1 LHNVVRECL
10 KAYIRAIHLI
20 TFALKKIC
28 RKSLKAHQ
36 KKMQMKPNVRTWLV
50 LTLTLVGISFIST
63 TAQTPSTASS
73 RLFYTQKGF
82 LPRQGTISIAYTGG
96 VFRNSTGYSV
106 DGGTKVGA
114 LAQTSGDIL
123 LDYSINKNYMLS
135 IGTNVFLTT
144 PNPRLIAPDFE
155 PMTTDYLRR
164 LTIALR
170 MGSFG
175 VLSEQVQLGG
185 LFRAMVPLS
194 GDFNSPFQPVSLTA
208 PNLSGE
214 FIASYYFDK
223 VFPRLSPGIHLN
235 LGFNLV
241 FTENT
246 NMTPIGILNSGNNAL
261 TTRYAFGLDY
271 PISNSFTLF
280 TEIYGEFLLTGELPT
295 VIYGRDP
302 YSYALLGTKIQ
313 LITDLWMEI
322 AGEFLITDNK
332 SSTVFNP
339 QFGITPFST
348 NNVNYPNYRAMF
360 GLRYEFSRRKYIPNT
375 ADVIYGQAATVNES
389 PFVTASAAKAQALG
403 LSPIQVREA
412 EIRELVAEKSQLDSL
427 TKLYQMEE
435 AALNNAKREYDRIS
449 NSSSAPQEA
458 EKLKALK
465 EKIEKNEKAL
475 AENKKEL
482 AELRRKDGRARLEL
496 RQAFINEK
504 GNKAR
509 KRFVNSADRQR
520 GKIILD
526 VIDEQSEDIELFFK
540 ELRKYDEK
548 LYGRLYYEITIG
560 KNGRVERVRLL
571 VSSLDESLPISSYT
585 EDQISEK
592 VRSWKFPPGE
602 SEVVIDIL
610 KLELTPSGNLRI
622 SS

>member
-1 LHNVVRECL
+1 MRMKSNVG
-10 KAYIRAIHLI
+10 A
-20 TFALKKIC
+20 
-28 RKSLKAHQ
+28 
-36 KKMQMKPNVRTWLV
+36 WLV
-50 LTLTLVGISFIST
+50 LTITVFGISSFTSL
-63 TAQTPSTASS
+63 AQTPSTASS

-82 LPRQGTISIAYTGG
+82 LPRQGTISVAYVGG
-96 VFRNSTGYSV
+96 VFRNATGYSV
-106 DGGTKVGA
+106 DGGTTAGT
-114 LAQTSGDIL
+114 LAQTTGDIL
-123 LDYSINKNYMLS
+123 FDYSINKNYMFS
-135 IGTNVFLTT
+135 IGTNVFFTT
-144 PNPRLIAPDFE
+144 PNLRLTPPDFQ

-164 LTIALR
+164 LTLALR

-185 LFRAMVPLS
+185 LFRAVVPLS
-194 GDFNSPFQPVSLTA
+194 GEFNSPFQPVGLTA
-208 PNLSGE
+208 PNFSGE

-235 LGFNLV
+235 IGLNLL

-246 NMTPIGILNSGNNAL
+246 NLTPIGILNSDNNAM
-261 TTRYAFGLDY
+261 TMRYAFGLDY

-280 TEIYGEFLLTGELPT
+280 TEVYGEFFLTGGLPT
-295 VIYGRDP
+295 VLYGRDP

-313 LITDLWMEI
+313 LITDLWLEA
-322 AGEFLITDNK
+322 AGEFLISDNK
-332 SSTVFNP
+332 ASTTFTP
-339 QFGITPFST
+339 QRGITPFST
-348 NNVNYPNYRAMF
+348 NNVNYPSYRVLF

-375 ADVIYGQAATVNES
+375 ADVTYGQAPSVDES
-389 PFVTASAAKAQALG
+389 PFVTASAAKAQSLG

-412 EIRELVAEKSQLDSL
+412 EIRELVAEKSQVDSL

-435 AALNNAKREYDRIS
+435 VALNNAKREYNMIS
-449 NSSSAPQEA
+449 SSSSASQEA

-475 AENKKEL
+475 EESKKEL

-496 RQAFINEK
+496 RQAFAKEK
-504 GNKAR
+504 GNKPR
-509 KRFVNSADRQR
+509 KRVVNSADRQR

-526 VIDEQSEDIELFFK
+526 VIDEQSEDIALFFK

-610 KLELTPSGNLRI
+610 KLELTPGGNLRI

>member
-1 LHNVVRECL
+1 MRMKSNVG
-10 KAYIRAIHLI
+10 A
-20 TFALKKIC
+20 
-28 RKSLKAHQ
+28 
-36 KKMQMKPNVRTWLV
+36 WLV
-50 LTLTLVGISFIST
+50 LTATFLVLGLCSFTSV
-63 TAQTPSTASS
+63 AQTPTTASS

-82 LPRQGTISIAYTGG
+82 LPRQGTVSIAYTGG
-96 VFRNSTGYSV
+96 VFRNATGYSL
-106 DGGTKVGA
+106 DGGATAGA
-114 LAQTSGDIL
+114 LAQTTGDIL
-123 LDYSINKNYMLS
+123 FDYSINKNYMLS
-135 IGTNVFLTT
+135 IGTNVFFTT
-144 PNPRLIAPDFE
+144 PNLRLAPPDFQ
-155 PMTTDYLRR
+155 PMSTDYLRR
-164 LTIALR
+164 ITLALR

-175 VLSEQVQLGG
+175 VFSEQVQLGG
-185 LFRAMVPLS
+185 LFRVMIPLS
-194 GDFNSPFQPVSLTA
+194 GEFNSPFQPVGLTS

-235 LGFNLV
+235 VGLNLLL
-241 FTENT
+241 TENT
-246 NMTPIGILNSGNNAL
+246 NMTPIGILNNDNNAMSM
-261 TTRYAFGLDY
+261 RYAFGLDY
-271 PISNSFTLF
+271 PVSNSFTLF
-280 TEIYGEFLLTGELPT
+280 TEVYGEFFLTGGLPT
-295 VIYGRDP
+295 VLYGRDP

-313 LITDLWMEI
+313 LITDLWFEA

-339 QFGITPFST
+339 QRGITPFSA
-348 NNVNYPNYRAMF
+348 NNVNYPNYRALF

-375 ADVIYGQAATVNES
+375 ADVVYGQASAVKES
-389 PFVTASAAKAQALG
+389 PFVTTSASKAQALG

-412 EIRELVAEKSQLDSL
+412 EIKELVAEKSQVDSL

-435 AALNNAKREYDRIS
+435 ATLNNAKREYDRIS
-449 NSSSAPQEA
+449 SSSSAPQEA

-475 AENKKEL
+475 AESKKEL
-482 AELRRKDGRARLEL
+482 AELRRKDGRIRLEL
-496 RQAFINEK
+496 RRTYVDLEK
-504 GNKAR
+504 GKPR
-509 KRFVNSADRQR
+509 KRAMSAADRQR
-520 GKIILD
+520 GRIILD
-526 VIDEQSEDIELFFK
+526 VIDEQSEEIALFFK

-560 KNGRVERVRLL
+560 KSGRVERVRLL

-592 VRSWKFPPGE
+592 VRNWKFPPGE

>member
-1 LHNVVRECL
+1 MR
-10 KAYIRAIHLI
+10 
-20 TFALKKIC
+20 
-28 RKSLKAHQ
+28 
-36 KKMQMKPNVRTWLV
+36 MKPNVKAWLV
-50 LTLTLVGISFIST
+50 LAVAFFGFNVLTSM
-63 TAQTPSTASS
+63 AQTPVTASS

-106 DGGTKVGA
+106 DGGVRTGS
-114 LAQTSGDIL
+114 LAQTTGDL
-123 LDYSINKNYMLS
+123 LFDYSLNKNFMFSL
-135 IGTNVFLTT
+135 GTNVFFTT
-144 PNPRLIAPDFE
+144 PNRRLVAPDFE
-155 PMTTDYLRR
+155 PMSTDYFRR
-164 LTIALR
+164 VTLALR

-175 VLSEQVQLGG
+175 VLSDQVQLGG
-185 LFRAMVPLS
+185 LFRVMVPLS

-302 YSYALLGTKIQ
+302 YSYALVGTKIQ
-313 LITDLWMEI
+313 LMTDLWMEL

-332 SSTVFNP
+332 SSTVFNT
-339 QFGITPFST
+339 QLGITPFST
-348 NNVNYPNYRAMF
+348 NNVNYPNYRALF
-360 GLRYEFSRRKYIPNT
+360 GLRYEFGRRKYIPNT
-375 ADVIYGQAATVNES
+375 ADVIYGQATTINES
-389 PFVTASAAKAQALG
+389 PFVTASAAKARALG

-412 EIRELVAEKSQLDSL
+412 EIKELVEERTKSDSL
-427 TKLYQMEE
+427 TNLYKMEE
-435 AALNNAKREYDRIS
+435 TALNQAKGEYQRLS
-449 NSSSAPQEA
+449 NSPSAPQEM
-458 EKLKALK
+458 ERLNALK

-475 AENKKEL
+475 AETKKKL
-482 AELRRKDGRARLEL
+482 SELRRREGLARIEL
-496 RQAFINEK
+496 RRAYTPENL
-504 GNKAR
+504 R
-509 KRFVNSADRQR
+509 KRFVSPADQRR

-526 VIDEQSEDIELFFK
+526 VIDEQSEEIALFFK

-560 KNGRVERVRLL
+560 KSGRVERVRLL

-592 VRSWKFPPGE
+592 VRNWKFPPGD
-602 SEVVIDIL
+602 SEIVIDIL
-610 KLELTPSGNLRI
+610 KLELTPSGSLRI

>member
-1 LHNVVRECL
+1 MKSNVG
-10 KAYIRAIHLI
+10 A
-20 TFALKKIC
+20 
-28 RKSLKAHQ
+28 
-36 KKMQMKPNVRTWLV
+36 WLV
-50 LTLTLVGISFIST
+50 LTITFLGFCSFST
-63 TAQTPSTASS
+63 VAQTPTTASS

-82 LPRQGTISIAYTGG
+82 LPRQGTVSIAYTGG
-96 VFRNSTGYSV
+96 VFRNMTGYST
-106 DGGTKVGA
+106 DGGATAGA
-114 LAQTSGDIL
+114 LAQTTGDIL
-123 LDYSINKNYMLS
+123 FDYSINKNYMLS
-135 IGTNVFLTT
+135 IGTNVFFTT
-144 PNPRLIAPDFE
+144 PNLRLAPPDFQ

-164 LTIALR
+164 LTLALR

-194 GDFNSPFQPVSLTA
+194 GEFNSPFQPVALTA
-208 PNLSGE
+208 PNFSAE

-235 LGFNLV
+235 IGLNLILA
-241 FTENT
+241 EKT
-246 NMTPIGILNSGNNAL
+246 NMTPIGILNNDNNAMSM
-261 TTRYAFGLDY
+261 RYAFGLDY
-271 PISNSFTLF
+271 PVSNSWTLF
-280 TEIYGEFLLTGELPT
+280 TEVYGEFFLTGGLPT
-295 VIYGRDP
+295 ILYGRDA
-302 YSYALLGTKIQ
+302 YSYALLGTKLQ
-313 LITDLWMEI
+313 LITDLWLEA

-332 SSTVFNP
+332 ASTIFNP
-339 QFGITPFST
+339 QRGITPFSA
-348 NNVNYPNYRAMF
+348 NNVNYPSYRALF

-375 ADVIYGQAATVNES
+375 ADVMYGQASAVQES

-412 EIRELVAEKSQLDSL
+412 EIKELVAEKSQVDSL
-427 TKLYQMEE
+427 TKLYKMEE
-435 AALNNAKREYDRIS
+435 VALNNAKREYNMIS
-449 NSSSAPQEA
+449 NSQSASQEA

-475 AENKKEL
+475 EESKKEL

-496 RQAFINEK
+496 RQVFAQGK
-504 GNKAR
+504 GNKPR
-509 KRFVNSADRQR
+509 KRVVSSADKQR

-526 VIDEQSEDIELFFK
+526 VIDEQSEEIALFFK

-592 VRSWKFPPGE
+592 VRNWKFPPGE
-602 SEVVIDIL
+602 SEIVIDIL
-610 KLELTPSGNLRI
+610 KLELTPGGSLRI

>member
-1 LHNVVRECL
+1 MR
-10 KAYIRAIHLI
+10 
-20 TFALKKIC
+20 
-28 RKSLKAHQ
+28 
-36 KKMQMKPNVRTWLV
+36 MKPNVRTWLV
-50 LTLTLVGISFIST
+50 LTFALVGISFIST
-63 TAQTPSTASS
+63 TAQTPVTASS

-106 DGGTKVGA
+106 DGGVRTGA
-114 LAQTSGDIL
+114 LAQTTGDL
-123 LDYSINKNYMLS
+123 LFDYSLSKNFMFSL
-135 IGTNVFLTT
+135 GTNVFFTT
-144 PNPRLIAPDFE
+144 PNRQLVAPDFE
-155 PMTTDYLRR
+155 PMTTDYFRR
-164 LTIALR
+164 VTLALR

-185 LFRAMVPLS
+185 LFRVMVPFS
-194 GDFNSPFQPVSLTA
+194 GEFNSPFQPVSLTA

-235 LGFNLV
+235 LGLNLV
-241 FTENT
+241 LSENT
-246 NMTPIGILNSGNNAL
+246 NMTPIGTLNIGNNAL
-261 TTRYAFGLDY
+261 TMRYAFGADY
-271 PISNSFTLF
+271 PVTRSFTLF
-280 TEIYGEFLLTGELPT
+280 TEIYGELFLNGKTPT
-295 VIYGRDP
+295 LIYGRDP
-302 YSYALLGTKIQ
+302 YSYVLVGTKIQ
-313 LITDLWMEI
+313 LITDLWAEI

-332 SSTVFNP
+332 SSTVFDVP
-339 QFGITPFST
+339 RGITPFST
-348 NNVNYPNYRAMF
+348 NSVNYPNYRALF

-375 ADVIYGQAATVNES
+375 ADVIYGQATAVEES

-412 EIRELVAEKSQLDSL
+412 EIKELVAEKSQVDSL
-427 TKLYQMEE
+427 TRLYQMEE

-449 NSSSAPQEA
+449 NASSSSQEA
-458 EKLKALK
+458 EKLKELK

-475 AENKKEL
+475 AESKKQL
-482 AELRRKDGRARLEL
+482 AELRRKDGRARVEL
-496 RQAFINEK
+496 RKAFTQEK
-504 GNKAR
+504 SNKSR
-509 KRFVNSADRQR
+509 RRISTADRQR

-526 VIDEQSEDIELFFK
+526 VIDEQSEEIALLFK

-585 EDQISEK
+585 EDQISER
-592 VRSWKFPPGE
+592 VRNWKFPPGE
-602 SEVVIDIL
+602 SEIVIDIL
-610 KLELTPSGNLRI
+610 KLELTPGGNLRI